1 MTALGARARAVAVND
16 RFKLHGLS
24 LMGDAMRALLAHL
37 ETTTASEHDA
47 IDAVLKVLSATELS
61 SSVVRKE
68 MVESAIETLLSSAVE
83 EGGVDGSSDGATTAA
98 EATTT
103 TMMMDG
109 GALASVPADG
119 LTVCDAFKT
128 KRYAYDGQR
137 RMFDEVSKAGGIE
150 CEAGSKIDLYRDR
163 FLLLQQRLNR
173 SRMFSQPTLTTSA
186 RQGLT
191 LSSIQSLLGDVKES
205 KLIMG
210 CLSQLED
217 GVFYVEDLTGT
228 VRVDLTAC
236 EKDVGLF
243 TENCIVIAEGEVRS
257 DGVFEVL
264 QLMSPPSESR
274 DETRKA
280 TNALDFFG
288 AGHILRP
295 NELED
300 LEQKEMDLVGER
312 FIVISDVWLDQQ
324 RTFDRLEKMF
334 DAFDAQDDVPGLIVF
349 MGDFTSTP
357 FGVTH
362 YDFKA
367 YTAGFVKL
375 AELLQDFPRLRQES
389 RFVFVPGPGD
399 PGLGCALPRPA
410 LQPSLVGDFMEKVPR
425 AQFASNPVKIR
436 YYSQD
441 LVFFREDLQAK
452 MRRNCLIPPDDSK
465 LDATEVAAP
474 TFQHLAATLVKQAH
488 LCPLPITQTPI
499 YWEFDHALWLYPAP
513 NAVFLGDRSE
523 HQATTNFEE
532 TCLSNP
538 GSFSTDGSF
547 LVYCPATGETQF
559 SAVP

>member
-1 MTALGARARAVAVND
+1 MVALGARALAVAVND

-68 MVESAIETLLSSAVE
+68 MVESAIETLLSSALE

-243 TENCIVIAEGEVRS
+243 HGELHRHR
-257 DGVFEVL
+257 G
-264 QLMSPPSESR
+264 
-274 DETRKA
+274 
-280 TNALDFFG
+280 G
-288 AGHILRP
+288 
-295 NELED
+295 
-300 LEQKEMDLVGER
+300 
-312 FIVISDVWLDQQ
+312 
-324 RTFDRLEKMF
+324 
-334 DAFDAQDDVPGLIVF
+334 
-349 MGDFTSTP
+349 
-357 FGVTH
+357 
-362 YDFKA
+362 
-367 YTAGFVKL
+367 
-375 AELLQDFPRLRQES
+375 
-389 RFVFVPGPGD
+389 
-399 PGLGCALPRPA
+399 
-410 LQPSLVGDFMEKVPR
+410 
-425 AQFASNPVKIR
+425 
-436 YYSQD
+436 
-441 LVFFREDLQAK
+441 
-452 MRRNCLIPPDDSK
+452 
-465 LDATEVAAP
+465 
-474 TFQHLAATLVKQAH
+474 
-488 LCPLPITQTPI
+488 
-499 YWEFDHALWLYPAP
+499 
-513 NAVFLGDRSE
+513 
-523 HQATTNFEE
+523 
-532 TCLSNP
+532 
-538 GSFSTDGSF
+538 
-547 LVYCPATGETQF
+547 
-559 SAVP
+559 